1 MSMQEAITAAAVILG
16 IFGALATVGLLG
28 VQVLAWAWYRW
39 DGGRKGLL
47 AWLRGI

>member
-1 MSMQEAITAAAVILG
+1 MNIMEAIGTGCLYLALAAAIGAAG
-16 IFGALATVGLLG
+16 ILG

-39 DGGRKGLL
+39 DGGRKGLI